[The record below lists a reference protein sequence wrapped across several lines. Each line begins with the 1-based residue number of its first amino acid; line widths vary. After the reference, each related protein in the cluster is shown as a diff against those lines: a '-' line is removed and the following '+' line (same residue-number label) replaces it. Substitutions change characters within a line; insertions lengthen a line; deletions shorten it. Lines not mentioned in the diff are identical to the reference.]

1 MSDRFSHRPAGL
13 APLLRRRHS
22 PRAFTARSVTPAEI
36 ERLFEAARWAAS
48 CYNAQ
53 PWHFVYARKEDA
65 AAFADVLSTLVP
77 FNQEWARGAAV
88 LGISVARDTFAHNGK
103 PNGWAGYDTGAAMA
117 QLAAQATHEGLVVHQ
132 MGGFD
137 PEKVRAVLG
146 VPAGFT
152 PMAAFAIGE
161 AGEASLLSPELAAKE
176 VPSARRPA
184 AEFVFAGRWG
194 G

>member
-1 MSDRFSHRPAGL
+1 MTDHRPEGL

-48 CYNAQ
+48 CFNGQ
-53 PWHFVYARKEDA
+53 PWHFVYARKED

-77 FNQEWARGAAV
+77 FNQEWAKAAAV
-88 LGISVARDTFAHNGK
+88 LGLAVARDTFTHNGK
-103 PNGWAGYDTGAAMA
+103 PNNWAQYDTGAAMA
-117 QLAAQATHEGLVVHQ
+117 QLSAQATHEGLVVHQ

-137 PEKVRAVLG
+137 AAKVREVLG
-146 VPAGFT
+146 VPEGFT

-161 AGEASLLSPELAAKE
+161 AGDASSLSPELAAKE
-176 VPSARRPA
+176 VPSQRRPA
-184 AEFVFAGRWG
+184 GEFVFEGRWRS
-194 G
+194 